1 LGGSDHRLGGSDNRL
16 GSGTFRLRSGDL
28 RLGSIDSKRAVG
40 GDSRRAGSGDSR
52 RSGGGEPR
60 FACAERK
67 SDKRSRSATGSF
79 FKQPVK
85 NAKHKKNRQLIFF
98 SKNSW

>member
-1 LGGSDHRLGGSDNRL
+1 M
-16 GSGTFRLRSGDL
+16 RLRSGDSK
-28 RLGSIDSKRAVG
+28 LGGGDSKRAVGGDSRRAGG

-60 FACAERK
+60 FACADRK
-67 SDKRSRSATGSF
+67 SDKRSRRGTRSF

-85 NAKHKKNRQLIFF
+85 KCKT
-98 SKNSW
+98 

>member
-1 LGGSDHRLGGSDNRL
+1 L
-16 GSGTFRLRSGDL
+16 
-28 RLGSIDSKRAVG
+28 
-40 GDSRRAGSGDSR
+40 RRAGSGDSR

-67 SDKRSRSATGSF
+67 SDKRSRSGTGSF

-85 NAKHKKNRQLIFF
+85 KCKT
-98 SKNSW
+98 